1 MRHEIKRLHLLLLL
15 LLHLLLLLL
24 YAAVTQLWWFKSNP
38 LSPFRGGLLLTII
51 DLANS
56 LQQRELWKINLLK
69 IIHYWLYTVNLYS
82 FSAVVGKPPAQGP
95 LTVCNPPKFG
105 R

>member
-15 LLHLLLLLL
+15 VKASAASAA
-24 YAAVTQLWWFKSNP
+24 AAVTQLWWFKSNP

-56 LQQRELWKINLLK
+56 LQQREHWKINLLK

-95 LTVCNPPKFG
+95 LPVCNPPKFG